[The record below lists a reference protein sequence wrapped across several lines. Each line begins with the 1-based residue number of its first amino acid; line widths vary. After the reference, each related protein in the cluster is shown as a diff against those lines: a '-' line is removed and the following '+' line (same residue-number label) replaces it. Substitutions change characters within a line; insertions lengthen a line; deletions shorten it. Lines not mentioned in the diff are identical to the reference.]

1 MNWTRFLTAVV
12 ASGVAASFTDW
23 FFMGVLFHQH
33 NLATPEVWRLKPGES
48 ETRSILTST
57 FIGAISCA
65 AFIYLCIWA
74 GTLTLKGALCT
85 AVIAWIAA
93 PAPVMLNIVI
103 WTKMRPLVGVSHALG
118 WLARFVV
125 TAAIAAWLL

>member
-1 MNWTRFLTAVV
+1 MNWIRFLLAVV

-23 FFMGVLFHQH
+23 FFAGVLFHSRY
-33 NLATPEVWRLKPGES
+33 LATPEVWRLKPGQS
-48 ETRSILTST
+48 ETRSILAST
-57 FIGAISCA
+57 LVGVLSCS

-74 GTLTLKGALCT
+74 GTLSLKGALCT
-85 AVIAWIAA
+85 AVIAWVAA
-93 PAPVMLNIVI
+93 PVPVILNNVI
-103 WTKMRPLVGVSHALG
+103 WTKMDPLVGVSHALG